1 VPKGSEGFV
10 FLVYGSN
17 MAFDWKQYTGN
28 LKWLPER
35 TIYLTRHGSHAYGTS
50 LPTSDLDIRG
60 ICIAPRE
67 YYHGFSLVFE
77 QAVQKEPDLA
87 IFELRKF
94 LTLACDVNPNVIEL
108 LYTDPSDHLFV
119 TPAME
124 KLLENRSAFLSRRVK
139 HTFSG
144 YALSQL
150 KRINLHYRWLKN
162 PPTGE
167 PIRKEFGL
175 PERTVI
181 PADQLMAAKAAI
193 QKQIDRWTFKDIEN
207 LDPATRQAMMDSF
220 EKTLLEM
227 TQWTWLDR
235 EEKQWVAAA
244 DFLGFSTNF
253 IEVLDKE
260 RRYDGARK
268 NWTQY
273 NEWKRSRNP
282 DRAVLEEKWG
292 FDTKHGLHL
301 VRLLRMCREILTTG
315 QVHVRRPDAEELLA
329 IRAGAWD
336 YYKLVEWAESEDKSL
351 TELMSTSP
359 LPYTHDR
366 KKIDALCIELVE
378 ASLKNPL

>member
-1 VPKGSEGFV
+1 MPKGSEGFV